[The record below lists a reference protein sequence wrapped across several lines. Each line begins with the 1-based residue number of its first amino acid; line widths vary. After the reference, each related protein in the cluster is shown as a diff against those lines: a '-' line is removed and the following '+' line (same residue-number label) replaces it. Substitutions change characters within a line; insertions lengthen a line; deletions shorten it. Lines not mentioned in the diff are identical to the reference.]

1 MIVPSQR
8 LMLMAAVVVVPLA
21 TAAGFVPGVALP
33 CVITL
38 VLLAAAAAADAVR
51 SLERLDAL
59 GLSTPAFLRLTK
71 DVPTQLPVFIDNRS
85 PHPIALRLGAVMPE
99 GVASESLIEDIL
111 APAGASRFDWQATG
125 IARGDHPLAALHLE
139 VVSPFGLWL
148 ARATRAAACALR
160 VYPNLRDRST
170 AALFLKRAD
179 AGPRAHRLLG
189 KGREFDNLRQYMPG
203 DNFEDIYWKAT
214 ARRHFPVVKLFRAE
228 HAQEVYAIIDA
239 SRLSARGDILESYVN
254 AALHLALVAERQ
266 GDRFGLLTFSDRTH
280 RFLRAA
286 SGVNHFR
293 LCRETI
299 YNLQARKVSPDFRD
313 VFTTL
318 QLNLRRRALLVFFTS
333 LDDALLAEIF
343 EREISL
349 LARRH
354 IVLVNV
360 TRPSIEPL
368 FSGEPAPDLDALY
381 TALAGQMLSNRLRHL
396 GLALG
401 NRGVRLSTVDSLRIK
416 TQVTAEYLEVK
427 RRQLL

>member
-21 TAAGFVPGVALP
+21 TTAGFVPGAALA
-33 CVITL
+33 CIVTL
-38 VLLAAAAAADAVR
+38 LLCAAAAAMDAVR

-59 GLSTPAFLRLTK
+59 GVRTPAFLRLTK
-71 DVPTQLPVFIDNRS
+71 DVSTHLPVFIDNRS
-85 PHPIALRLGAVMPE
+85 PQPIALRLSAVMPE
-99 GVASESLIEDIL
+99 GVVSESLIEDVL
-111 APAGASRFDWQATG
+111 APAGTSCFDWQATG
-125 IARGDHPLAALHLE
+125 ITRGDHPLAALHLE
-139 VVSPFGLWL
+139 VRSPFGLWL
-148 ARATRAAACALR
+148 TRATRKAACALR
-160 VYPNLRDRST
+160 VYPNLRDRAT

-179 AGPRAHRLLG
+179 AGPRVHRVLG

-214 ARRHFPVVKLFRAE
+214 ARRHFPVVKLFRTE
-228 HAQEVYAIIDA
+228 HAQEIYAIIDA
-239 SRLSARGDILESYVN
+239 SRLSARHDILESYVN
-254 AALHLALVAERQ
+254 ATLHLALVAEHQ

-286 SGVNHFR
+286 GGLNHFR

-333 LDDALLAEIF
+333 LDDALLAETF

-354 IVLVNV
+354 VVLVNV
-360 TRPSIEPL
+360 TKPSIDPL
-368 FSGEPAPDLDALY
+368 FSGAPAPDLEALY
-381 TALAGQMLSNRLRHL
+381 TGMAGQMLSNRMRHL
-396 GLALG
+396 ALALG
-401 NRGVRLSTVDSLRIK
+401 NRGVRLSTVDSQRIK

>member
-8 LMLMAAVVVVPLA
+8 LMLVAAVVVVPLA
-21 TAAGFVPGVALP
+21 TAAGFVPGAALA
-33 CVITL
+33 CAITL

-59 GLSTPAFLRLTK
+59 GLRTPAFLRLTK
-71 DVPTQLPVFIDNRS
+71 DVPSQLPVFIDNRS
-85 PHPIALRLGAVMPE
+85 PHPIALRLSAVMPD
-99 GVASESLIEDIL
+99 GVASESLIEDVL
-111 APAGASRFDWQATG
+111 APGGASRFDWQATG
-125 IARGDHPLAALHLE
+125 IARGDHSLGALHLE
-139 VVSPFGLWL
+139 VASPFGLWL
-148 ARATRAAACALR
+148 PPC
-160 VYPNLRDRST
+160 P
-170 AALFLKRAD
+170 
-179 AGPRAHRLLG
+179 PAHRLLG

-239 SRLSARGDILESYVN
+239 SRLSAPGDILESYVN
-254 AALHLALVAERQ
+254 AALHLALVAEHQ

-280 RFLRAA
+280 RFVRAA
-286 SGVNHFR
+286 SGINHFR

-299 YNLQARKVSPDFRD
+299 YNLQARRVSPDFRD

-333 LDDALLAEIF
+333 LDDALLAETF
-343 EREISL
+343 EREVSL

-354 IVLVNV
+354 VGLVNV
-360 TRPSIEPL
+360 TRPAIEPL

-381 TALAGQMLSNRLRHL
+381 TALAGQMLSNRIRRL